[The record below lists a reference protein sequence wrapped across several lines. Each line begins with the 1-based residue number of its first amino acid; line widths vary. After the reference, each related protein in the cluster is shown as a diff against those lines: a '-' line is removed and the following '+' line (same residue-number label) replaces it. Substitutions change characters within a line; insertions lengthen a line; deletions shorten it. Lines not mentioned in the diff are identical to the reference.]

1 MATIGQLRAALAVL
15 RAEVDDV
22 AHQVS
27 ERETSGADS
36 AGVQHAMLAGLLYRL
51 IGADLRRTLTA
62 APDLASFEHRARA
75 ATPSTIAMRDEDL
88 YDQAH
93 FEAYWLTDR
102 IAELHSEAAQAP
114 PLAAAAH
121 TAEATRAL
129 LRIQRD
135 LAQGSGAVGHPA
147 WESVL
152 TQLDRAR
159 ALARA
164 AHAAAETT
172 PQERIVTGPQEHIV
186 TGPQE
191 HIVTGATDAPS

>member
-15 RAEVDDV
+15 RAEIDDV
-22 AHQVS
+22 AQQVRD
-27 ERETSGADS
+27 REAPGSDH

-75 ATPSTIAMRDEDL
+75 ATPSAVVLGDEDL

-102 IAELHSEAAQAP
+102 IAELYSDADRTP
-114 PLAAAAH
+114 PLAAAAC

-135 LAQGSGAVGHPA
+135 LALGSGPAIGHPG
-147 WESVL
+147 WEAVL

-172 PQERIVTGPQEHIV
+172 PQVRIVTAV
-186 TGPQE
+186 
-191 HIVTGATDAPS
+191 ASADL